1 MDVYSARY
9 NLYDISCIKA
19 FPTVSVCKVFKKAFL
34 NLFICSTLTFLET
47 LQHPGMWELVY
58 MSGRTKSEIIYWSG
72 IGRLSENRNITV

>member
-1 MDVYSARY
+1 MDVYSVRY

-19 FPTVSVCKVFKKAFL
+19 FPTVSVWKVFKKAFL
-34 NLFICSTLTFLET
+34 NLFICSKFLET
-47 LQHPGMWELVY
+47 LQHPGMWEWVY